1 MKKIVQQPSVAAIDL
16 VLFIARVGISILMLT
31 HGLVKLSGLMA
42 EGPVQFPSV
51 LGMSPEVSLSLA
63 VFAEVGC
70 SLALLL
76 GFVTRLAVIPLMI
89 TMLVAVFNIHAADA
103 FDKKEL
109 AVQYL
114 LVYVILL
121 IAGGGR
127 YSVDFYLQ
135 QRMPAIKVSRRV
147 TEDHEVA
154 MYQ

>member
-1 MKKIVQQPSVAAIDL
+1 MKRIFQQPSAAAIDL
-16 VLFIARVGISILMLT
+16 ILLIVRAGISILMLT

-51 LGMSPEVSLSLA
+51 LGMSPELSLSLA

-76 GFVTRLAVIPLMI
+76 GFATRLAVIPLMI

-109 AVQYL
+109 AVHYL

-121 IAGGGR
+121 IAGAGR
-127 YSVDFYLQ
+127 YSVDYYLQ
-135 QRMPAIKVSRRV
+135 QRKPAVKTARRV
-147 TEDHEVA
+147 IEDPEMA